1 MAKFS
6 VQLLQKVI
14 CPTTYVLEDSVPKG
28 NSYLDVFLFPIFPLF
43 SPFFLSFYFFF
54 QCLFLWEK
62 ETSLFHPLEA
72 IELQAPSKPTRPT
85 EGARGNYILETAFRS
100 QACSQ
105 PHPHSP
111 GDVLQM
117 GLTPRP
123 AKCLGCFTRCA
134 TPGRKALGAATVSPP
149 TLLFLSFL
157 LFFLFSFVFASPIKP
172 VPLLEHCT
180 T

>member
-1 MAKFS
+1 MF
-6 VQLLQKVI
+6 
-14 CPTTYVLEDSVPKG
+14 
-28 NSYLDVFLFPIFPLF
+28 FFFPL
-43 SPFFLSFYFFF
+43 SPFFLPFFSLFSFLFFF
-54 QCLFLWEK
+54 FKCLFLWEK
-62 ETSLFHPLEA
+62 ETSFFHPLEA

-117 GLTPRP
+117 GLTPHP
-123 AKCLGCFTRCA
+123 AKCLCCFTRCA

-149 TLLFLSFL
+149 TPLFLSFL
-157 LFFLFSFVFASPIKP
+157 LFFLFSFVFFASPIKP
-172 VPLLEHCT
+172 VLLLEHCT

>member
-123 AKCLGCFTRCA
+123 AKCLGCFT
-134 TPGRKALGAATVSPP
+134 
-149 TLLFLSFL
+149 
-157 LFFLFSFVFASPIKP
+157 
-172 VPLLEHCT
+172 
-180 T
+180 